1 MQVRTL
7 RTLVVALALAAF
19 APLAA
24 AVFGSG
30 MTLVQIENEAKTQ
43 LASGATL
50 DQIGAAALA
59 ANLDAAVVTAA
70 MIHVTGTNNAAD
82 VVTAMLRA
90 GASLD
95 VVVQTALQEG
105 AGRGEVTRG
114 AIAAGVSPQNISFA
128 IANAIEVINA
138 QTGTQDRS
146 INAITPSGAG
156 GGGGTASPS

>member
-7 RTLVVALALAAF
+7 RTLLVALALAAL

-24 AVFGSG
+24 AQFQPG
-30 MTLVQIENEAKTQ
+30 MSLEQVEAEVKIQ
-43 LASGATL
+43 LAANRTL
-50 DQIGAAALA
+50 DQIAAAALA
-59 ANLDAAVVTAA
+59 AKLDAAVVTAA
-70 MIHVTGTNNAAD
+70 MIHVTGTNNAAG

-90 GASLD
+90 DAPLD

-114 AIAAGVSPQNISFA
+114 AIAAGVSPQNISIA

-138 QTGTQDRS
+138 QTGTRDRS
-146 INAITPSGAG
+146 INAISPGA

>member
-1 MQVRTL
+1 MEVRTL
-7 RTLVVALALAAF
+7 RNLVAALSLAAF
-19 APLAA
+19 APIAA
-24 AVFGSG
+24 AVFQAG
-30 MTLVQIENEAKTQ
+30 MSVEQIEAEVKIQ
-43 LASGATL
+43 LAANRTL
-50 DQIGAAALA
+50 DQIAAAALA

-70 MIHVTGTNNAAD
+70 MIHVTGTNNAAG

-90 GASLD
+90 GAPLD

-114 AIAAGVSPQNISFA
+114 AIAAGVSPQNIAFA
-128 IANAIEVINA
+128 IANAIEVING
-138 QTGTQDRS
+138 QTGTLDRS